1 MRMFMDKELFLPLAF
16 LGVVLLIIVII
27 LVKVLA
33 TKIKNTYIRRKY
45 KLSNEQIYGQ
55 DKATEKLIA
64 LQNSVDELYKKIDKR
79 YEQFLPNLYD
89 VNSLSETNIKLLKI
103 EKSNKYLSSRLDDK
117 NNLEYEK
124 LKRKYAQVDEL
135 IKSINPSGNRASKI
149 LSDIISDADY
159 VKQIILL
166 KNKISF
172 LESAQSNLT
181 AIPYMTKI
189 VADYETYGLEH
200 LAKELDWGYNQ
211 QRMKKVKSIRDIRH
225 DAKAMVEKNK
235 EALYQLSYLLNL
247 FPSLQDVIETD
258 YNDLPIIDVNELP
271 DYDPTRDYLS
281 KEEYNSLSTV
291 ERNQLALDRYKAS
304 HKKSKWQN
312 GTMASYCIEHNCPK
326 ENVKGVLITN
336 IQLSPMAKKMA
347 KYLGIK
353 FKENIEVDDYPCIK
367 CNIGRDMY
375 GETKIYHLPFDQQY
389 DSTKISKKG
398 EFYAMTVAEA
408 EEAGFRRAFK
418 WFGNN

>member
-1 MRMFMDKELFLPLAF
+1 MDKELFLPLAF

-64 LQNSVDELYKKIDKR
+64 LQNSVDELYKKVDKR

-304 HKKSKWQN
+304 HKKSKWQ
-312 GTMASYCIEHNCPK
+312 
-326 ENVKGVLITN
+326 
-336 IQLSPMAKKMA
+336 
-347 KYLGIK
+347 
-353 FKENIEVDDYPCIK
+353 
-367 CNIGRDMY
+367 IGRDYELYIGYRYSQSGYSVDYFGSYM
-375 GETKIYHLPFDQQY
+375 GLEDLGRDLIC
-389 DSTKISKKG
+389 KKG
-398 EFYAMTVAEA
+398 NKVLIVQCKILEFKKRNT
-408 EEAGFRRAFK
+408 
-418 WFGNN
+418 

>member
-1 MRMFMDKELFLPLAF
+1 MDKELFLPLAF

-117 NNLEYEK
+117 TNLEYEK

-235 EALYQLSYLLNL
+235 
-247 FPSLQDVIETD
+247 
-258 YNDLPIIDVNELP
+258 
-271 DYDPTRDYLS
+271 
-281 KEEYNSLSTV
+281 
-291 ERNQLALDRYKAS
+291 
-304 HKKSKWQN
+304 
-312 GTMASYCIEHNCPK
+312 
-326 ENVKGVLITN
+326 
-336 IQLSPMAKKMA
+336 
-347 KYLGIK
+347 
-353 FKENIEVDDYPCIK
+353 
-367 CNIGRDMY
+367 
-375 GETKIYHLPFDQQY
+375 
-389 DSTKISKKG
+389 
-398 EFYAMTVAEA
+398 
-408 EEAGFRRAFK
+408 
-418 WFGNN
+418 

>member
-1 MRMFMDKELFLPLAF
+1 M
-16 LGVVLLIIVII
+16 
-27 LVKVLA
+27 
-33 TKIKNTYIRRKY
+33 
-45 KLSNEQIYGQ
+45 
-55 DKATEKLIA
+55 
-64 LQNSVDELYKKIDKR
+64 
-79 YEQFLPNLYD
+79 
-89 VNSLSETNIKLLKI
+89 
-103 EKSNKYLSSRLDDK
+103 KSNQFFSSRLDDK

-181 AIPYMTKI
+181 EIPYITKI

-258 YNDLPIIDVNELP
+258 YNDLP
-271 DYDPTRDYLS
+271 
-281 KEEYNSLSTV
+281 
-291 ERNQLALDRYKAS
+291 
-304 HKKSKWQN
+304 
-312 GTMASYCIEHNCPK
+312 
-326 ENVKGVLITN
+326 
-336 IQLSPMAKKMA
+336 
-347 KYLGIK
+347 
-353 FKENIEVDDYPCIK
+353 F
-367 CNIGRDMY
+367 
-375 GETKIYHLPFDQQY
+375 
-389 DSTKISKKG
+389 
-398 EFYAMTVAEA
+398 
-408 EEAGFRRAFK
+408 
-418 WFGNN
+418 